1 VRLSL
6 KRAVA
11 ALGAATALLG
21 PAAHAESAHAGS
33 PAHSGHAFVPPQLPT
48 PGELELFGQA
58 SAPLILQ
65 LTPAAPRAAETVL
78 RAAGAE
84 HIGPQLRIWRLRGP
98 GSAKAIGRVRRLR
111 ALRAVEP
118 DRTLRARPSL
128 AAWPP
133 SDPLSAQQWW
143 LPTIGANTVV
153 PPPAGVP
160 VTDVDTGLDLSH
172 PEFVARP
179 NTVALNAQTTTGDE
193 DEAHGTAVAS
203 VIAAP
208 ENGVGIVGV
217 YPQAALQAF
226 DASPDELLDHGSIIN
241 GVLAAAARRAGVINL
256 SLGGTSRDFIFQ
268 EAIAAAFGKGSLVVA
283 AAGNEEANGN
293 PIVYPASYPHVL
305 TVAASTEGDAPTA
318 FSSSSNAVDLAAP
331 GQHMPVAVP
340 LWMSPSGYMQT
351 DGTSFA
357 APLVSGA
364 AAWVWTARP
373 KLDVTQLFELM
384 RRSARDVWRPGW
396 DKDTGFGVLDI
407 PNALSF
413 PAPGVDPQE
422 PNDDVYLVKPNGLL
436 REGTAFILGGGRRST
451 SFGAR
456 LDATED
462 PEDVFRVALPP
473 HSRLRVQV
481 SASART
487 SLEVWGPKTRTVYEK
502 GAAKR
507 RDLLAARGPS
517 RRPRVS
523 TTNSSGKTR
532 VAYVDAYLGKGVLDG
547 RYSLQ
552 ATLSRYSP
560 SRR

>member
-1 VRLSL
+1 VRRSL

-11 ALGAATALLG
+11 ALGVTAALLG
-21 PAAHAESAHAGS
+21 SSAHAAI
-33 PAHSGHAFVPPQLPT
+33 PAHTGRAFLPPRLPS
-48 PGELELFGQA
+48 PGELEPFA
-58 SAPLILQ
+58 RESPMIVQ
-65 LTPAAPRAAETVL
+65 LTPAAPRAAEAVL
-78 RAAGAE
+78 RAAGAKP
-84 HIGPQLRIWRLRGP
+84 IGPQLRIWRLRGP
-98 GSAKAIGRVRRLR
+98 GSARAIARVQRLH

-118 DRTLRARPSL
+118 DRTLRARPAL

-143 LPTIGANTVV
+143 VAAIRADTVV

-160 VTDVDTGLDLSH
+160 VTDVDTGLDFSH
-172 PEFVARP
+172 PEFAARP
-179 NTVALNAQTTTGDE
+179 NTVALNAQTTTGAE

-208 ENGVGIVGV
+208 ENGAGIVGV

-226 DASPDELLDHGSIIN
+226 DASPDGLLDHSSIIN
-241 GVLAAAARRAGVINL
+241 GVLAAASRHAGVINL
-256 SLGGTSRDFIFQ
+256 SLGGPSRDFIFQ

-293 PIVYPASYPHVL
+293 PVVYPASYPHVL
-305 TVAASTEGDAPTA
+305 TVAATSEGDTPTA

-331 GQHMPVAVP
+331 GQDIPVAVP
-340 LWMSPSGYMQT
+340 LWMSPSGYVRA

-364 AAWVWTARP
+364 AAWVWTVRP

-396 DKDTGFGVLDI
+396 DKDTGFGVLDV

-413 PAPGVDPQE
+413 PAPALDPQE
-422 PNDDVYLVKPNGLL
+422 PNDDVYLVKPNGLF
-436 REGTAFILGGGRRST
+436 RDGTAFILGGGRRSA

-473 HSRLRVQV
+473 RSRLRVQV

-487 SLEVWGPKTRTVYEK
+487 SLELWGPGTRTVYEK

-507 RDLLAARGPS
+507 RDLLAAGGPS
-517 RRPRVS
+517 RKPHVS
-523 TTNSSGKTR
+523 ATNSGGKT
-532 VAYVDAYLGKGVLDG
+532 VLAYVDVYLGKGVLDG
-547 RYSLQ
+547 RYSLT
-552 ATLSRYSP
+552 ASLTRYSP
-560 SRR
+560 SSR

>member
-1 VRLSL
+1 MRRRL

-11 ALGAATALLG
+11 ALGVATALLG
-21 PAAHAESAHAGS
+21 PAAHAAS
-33 PAHSGHAFVPPQLPT
+33 PAHSGRAFVPPQLPT
-48 PGELELFGQA
+48 SSELELFAQE
-58 SAPLILQ
+58 SAALILQ
-65 LTPAAPRAAETVL
+65 LTPAAPLAADTVL

-84 HIGPQLRIWRLRGP
+84 QIGPQLRIWRLHGP
-98 GSAKAIGRVRRLR
+98 GIARTIARVQRLH
-111 ALRAVEP
+111 ALRVVEP
-118 DRTLRARPSL
+118 DRTLRALSAP

-143 LPTIGANTVV
+143 VPAIGANTVV

-160 VTDVDTGLDLSH
+160 VTDVDTGLDFSH
-172 PEFVARP
+172 PEFAARP

-208 ENGVGIVGV
+208 ENGAGIVGV

-226 DASPDELLDHGSIIN
+226 DASPDKLLDHGSIIN
-241 GVLAAAARRAGVINL
+241 GVLAAASRHAGVINL
-256 SLGGTSRDFIFQ
+256 SVGGTSRDFIFQ
-268 EAIAAAFGKGSLVVA
+268 EAVAAAFGKGSLVVA

-293 PIVYPASYPHVL
+293 PTVYPASYPHVL
-305 TVAASTEGDAPTA
+305 TVAATTQGDAPAA
-318 FSSSSNAVDLAAP
+318 FSSSSNAVDLGAP
-331 GQHMPVAVP
+331 GQDMPVAVP
-340 LWMSPSGYMQT
+340 LWMNPSGYVRA

-413 PAPGVDPQE
+413 PAPTVDPQE
-422 PNDDVYLVKPNGLL
+422 PNDDVYLVKPNGLF
-436 REGTAFILGGGRRST
+436 RDGTAFILGDGRRST
-451 SFGAR
+451 SFAAR

-462 PEDVFRVALPP
+462 PEDVFRVAVPP

-487 SLEVWGPKTRTVYEK
+487 SLELWGPRTRTVYER

-507 RDLLAARGPS
+507 RDLRAAKGPS
-517 RRPRVS
+517 RTPRVA
-523 TTNSSGKTR
+523 TTNSSNKTL
-532 VAYVDAYLGKGVLDG
+532 VAYVNAYLGKGVLDG
-547 RYSLQ
+547 RYSLR
-552 ATLSRYSP
+552 ASLSRYSP
-560 SRR
+560 SSR

>member
-1 VRLSL
+1 VRRSL
-6 KRAVA
+6 RRAVA
-11 ALGAATALLG
+11 AFGVATALLA
-21 PAAHAESAHAGS
+21 PAAHATI
-33 PAHSGHAFVPPQLPT
+33 PAHTGRAFVPPRLPT
-48 PGELELFGQA
+48 PGELELFA
-58 SAPLILQ
+58 RESPMILQ

-84 HIGPQLRIWRLRGP
+84 PIGPQLRIWRLRGP
-98 GSAKAIGRVRRLR
+98 GSARAIARVQRLH

-118 DRTLRARPSL
+118 DRTLRTRRTP

-143 LPTIGANTVV
+143 VPAIRANSAV
-153 PPPAGVP
+153 PPPAGVT
-160 VTDVDTGLDLSH
+160 VTDVDTGLDFSH
-172 PEFVARP
+172 PEFAARP
-179 NTVALNAQTTTGDE
+179 NTLALNAQTTTGDE
-193 DEAHGTAVAS
+193 DESHGTAVAS

-208 ENGVGIVGV
+208 ENGVGIVGI

-226 DASPDELLDHGSIIN
+226 DASPDELLDHSSIIN
-241 GVLAAAARRAGVINL
+241 GVLAAASRHAGVINL
-256 SLGGTSRDFIFQ
+256 SVGGTSRDFVFR
-268 EAIAAAFGKGSLVVA
+268 EAIAAAFAKGSLVVA
-283 AAGNEEANGN
+283 SAGNSGANG
-293 PIVYPASYPHVL
+293 PAVYPASYPHVL
-305 TVAASTEGDAPTA
+305 TVAATTEGDAPA
-318 FSSSSNAVDLAAP
+318 PFSSSSNAVDIAAP
-331 GQHMPVAVP
+331 GEHIPVAVP
-340 LWMSPSGYMQT
+340 LWTSPSGYVRA

-373 KLDVTQLFELM
+373 KLDATQLFELM

-407 PNALSF
+407 ANALGF
-413 PAPGVDPQE
+413 PAPTVDPQE
-422 PNDDVYLVKPNGLL
+422 PNDDVYLVKPNGLF
-436 REGTAFILGGGRRST
+436 RDGTAFILGSGRRST
-451 SFGAR
+451 SFRAR

-487 SLEVWGPKTRTVYEK
+487 SLELWGPKTQTVHEK

-517 RRPRVS
+517 RTPHA
-523 TTNSSGKTR
+523 TATNAGGKTR
-532 VAYVDAYLGKGVLDG
+532 IAYVNAYLGKSVLDG
-547 RYSLQ
+547 TYSLR
-552 ATLSRYSP
+552 ASLTRYSP
-560 SRR
+560 SSR

>member
-1 VRLSL
+1 MRRSL

-11 ALGAATALLG
+11 AFGAATALLG
-21 PAAHAESAHAGS
+21 PAAHAAI
-33 PAHSGHAFVPPQLPT
+33 PAHTGRAFVPPRLPT
-48 PGELELFGQA
+48 PGELQLFAQE

-84 HIGPQLRIWRLRGP
+84 PIGPQLRIWRLRGR
-98 GSAKAIGRVRRLR
+98 GGAKAIARVQNLH

-118 DRTLRARPSL
+118 DRAFRARTAL

-133 SDPLSAQQWW
+133 SDPLSAEQWW
-143 LPTIGANTVV
+143 VPTIGANTVV

-160 VTDVDTGLDLSH
+160 ITDVDTGLDFSH
-172 PEFVARP
+172 PEFAARP
-179 NTVALNAQTTTGDE
+179 NTVALNVQTTRGDE

-217 YPQAALQAF
+217 YPQAVLQAF

-241 GVLAAAARRAGVINL
+241 GVLAAASRHVGVINL
-256 SLGGTSRDFIFQ
+256 SVGGTSRDFVFQ
-268 EAIAAAFGKGSLVVA
+268 EAIAAAFAKGSLVVA

-293 PIVYPASYPHVL
+293 PVVYPASYPHVL
-305 TVAASTEGDAPTA
+305 TVAATTEQDAPTA

-331 GQHMPVAVP
+331 GQHIPVAVP
-340 LWMSPSGYMQT
+340 LWMSPSGYVRA

-364 AAWVWTARP
+364 AAWVWTVHPR
-373 KLDVTQLFELM
+373 LDVTQLFELM

-413 PAPGVDPQE
+413 PAPAVDPQE
-422 PNDDVYLVKPNGLL
+422 PNDDVYLVKPNGLF
-436 REGTAFILGGGRRST
+436 RDGTAFILGGGRRST

-487 SLEVWGPKTRTVYEK
+487 SLELWGPKTRTVYEK

-517 RRPRVS
+517 RKPHVS
-523 TTNSSGKTR
+523 ATNSGGKTV

-547 RYSLQ
+547 RYSLR
-552 ATLSRYSP
+552 ASLTRYSP
-560 SRR
+560 SSR

>member
-1 VRLSL
+1 M
-6 KRAVA
+6 
-11 ALGAATALLG
+11 
-21 PAAHAESAHAGS
+21 
-33 PAHSGHAFVPPQLPT
+33 
-48 PGELELFGQA
+48 
-58 SAPLILQ
+58 ILQ

-84 HIGPQLRIWRLRGP
+84 PIGPQLRIWRLRGR
-98 GSAKAIGRVRRLR
+98 GGAKAIARVQNLH

-118 DRTLRARPSL
+118 DRAFRARTAL

-133 SDPLSAQQWW
+133 SDPLSAEQWW
-143 LPTIGANTVV
+143 VPTIGANTVV

-160 VTDVDTGLDLSH
+160 ITDVDTGLDFSH
-172 PEFVARP
+172 PEFAARP
-179 NTVALNAQTTTGDE
+179 NTVALNVQTTRGDE

-217 YPQAALQAF
+217 YPQAVLQAF

-241 GVLAAAARRAGVINL
+241 GVLAAASRHVGVINL
-256 SLGGTSRDFIFQ
+256 SVGGTSRDFVFQ
-268 EAIAAAFGKGSLVVA
+268 EAIAAAFAKGSLVVA

-293 PIVYPASYPHVL
+293 PVVYPASYPHVL
-305 TVAASTEGDAPTA
+305 TVAATTEQDAPTA

-331 GQHMPVAVP
+331 GQHIPVAVP
-340 LWMSPSGYMQT
+340 LWMSPSGYVRA

-364 AAWVWTARP
+364 AAWVWTVHPR
-373 KLDVTQLFELM
+373 LDVTQLFELM

-413 PAPGVDPQE
+413 PAPAVDPQE
-422 PNDDVYLVKPNGLL
+422 PNDDVYLVRPNGLF
-436 REGTAFILGGGRRST
+436 RDGTAFILGGGRRST

-487 SLEVWGPKTRTVYEK
+487 SLELWGPRTQTVYEK

-517 RRPRVS
+517 RKPHVS
-523 TTNSSGKTR
+523 ATNSGGKTV

-547 RYSLQ
+547 RYSLR
-552 ATLSRYSP
+552 ASLTRYSP
-560 SRR
+560 SSR